1 MDVDN
6 LVKQAPIAD
15 CEFFFKKDTSCIFM
29 NELFDVQC
37 FSALFVLFGMYFPYG
52 APLSF
57 SFLTELNACMHRS
70 IPVQK
75 ALLDIERW
83 LEHPAAKSSM

>member
-1 MDVDN
+1 MSTVCQPC
-6 LVKQAPIAD
+6 LYYL
-15 CEFFFKKDTSCIFM
+15 ESIF
-29 NELFDVQC
+29 LI
-37 FSALFVLFGMYFPYG
+37 G

-57 SFLTELNACMHRS
+57 SFLIQLNACMHRS

-83 LEHPAAKSSM
+83 LEHPVAKSSM